1 MCFAD
6 KILVTTFRQC
16 VIPPPMCAFEL
27 QLPVPVNLV
36 TFHSQAQ
43 RTNEL
48 AALTA
53 DGHIY
58 VYGEGESHS
67 NLKLLSE
74 FKTSISYYVGFIH
87 LCFLYS
93 GGGVENGGV
102 PRVLGFKVISAPLV
116 LRKKY
121 RYMMILSF
129 SNLYLTRRC
138 L

>member
-58 VYGEGESHS
+58 VYGQGKSY
-67 NLKLLSE
+67 NLKLDSNIML
-74 FKTSISYYVGFIH
+74 FGIS
-87 LCFLYS
+87 
-93 GGGVENGGV
+93 
-102 PRVLGFKVISAPLV
+102 
-116 LRKKY
+116 
-121 RYMMILSF
+121 
-129 SNLYLTRRC
+129 
-138 L
+138 

>member
-1 MCFAD
+1 
-6 KILVTTFRQC
+6 
-16 VIPPPMCAFEL
+16 MCAFEL

-58 VYGEGESHS
+58 VYGQGESR
-67 NLKLLSE
+67 NLKLDSNITL
-74 FKTSISYYVGFIH
+74 FRIPYLH
-87 LCFLYS
+87 FLYS

-102 PRVLGFKVISAPLV
+102 SGVPKNGVLKVISAPLV
-116 LRKKY
+116 LRKTY
-121 RYMMILSF
+121 RY
-129 SNLYLTRRC
+129 R
-138 L
+138 

>member
-1 MCFAD
+1 
-6 KILVTTFRQC
+6 KVLVTTFRQC

-58 VYGEGESHS
+58 VYGQ
-67 NLKLLSE
+67 
-74 FKTSISYYVGFIH
+74 
-87 LCFLYS
+87 
-93 GGGVENGGV
+93 
-102 PRVLGFKVISAPLV
+102 
-116 LRKKY
+116 
-121 RYMMILSF
+121 
-129 SNLYLTRRC
+129 
-138 L
+138 

>member
-6 KILVTTFRQC
+6 KILMTTFRQC

-58 VYGEGESHS
+58 VYGEEIEEIGHIYVYTLEI
-67 NLKLLSE
+67 E
-74 FKTSISYYVGFIH
+74 TSI
-87 LCFLYS
+87 
-93 GGGVENGGV
+93 
-102 PRVLGFKVISAPLV
+102 
-116 LRKKY
+116 
-121 RYMMILSF
+121 
-129 SNLYLTRRC
+129 
-138 L
+138 

>member
-1 MCFAD
+1 
-6 KILVTTFRQC
+6 
-16 VIPPPMCAFEL
+16 MCAFEL

-58 VYGEGESHS
+58 VYGKGESR
-67 NLKLLSE
+67 NLKLDSNITL
-74 FKTSISYYVGFIH
+74 FRIPH
-87 LCFLYS
+87 LHFLYS

-102 PRVLGFKVISAPLV
+102 PGVPGFKVISAPLV
-116 LRKKY
+116 LRKTY
-121 RYMMILSF
+121 RYRLIWFWPLIVFYKQSLF
-129 SNLYLTRRC
+129 N
-138 L
+138 